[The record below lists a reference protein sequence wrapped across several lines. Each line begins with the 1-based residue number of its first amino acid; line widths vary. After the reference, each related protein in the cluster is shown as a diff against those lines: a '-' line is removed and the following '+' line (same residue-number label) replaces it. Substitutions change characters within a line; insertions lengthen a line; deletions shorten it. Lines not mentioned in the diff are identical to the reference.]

1 MSAQQES
8 FEVATP
14 NTKTPPVI
22 IEKMMAL
29 FDHESSQVFTP
40 GRAGEHPSVLT
51 PREGLG
57 VGEAKAIVTGKSL
70 ILRNPKRDLFIFKHP
85 RGYFTAT
92 CVAHN
97 GRGEQY
103 HDQMT
108 FRPYDGSAKEGRSS
122 IYYTGLFKHSS
133 FRVGNAG
140 NVEAAIDSAYQ
151 RHFG

>member
-1 MSAQQES
+1 MDNYNRTVEGYECQH
-8 FEVATP
+8 
-14 NTKTPPVI
+14 NK
-22 IEKMMAL
+22 KAL
-29 FDHESSQVFTP
+29 RLPHPIQKHR
-40 GRAGEHPSVLT
+40 RAGEHPSVLT